1 MVVCALNSLLTAH
14 KFPRSN
20 FSIFFCAFIHALF
33 SNAITFPSSV
43 LIIKIVGNLNLVLV
57 WIALKLRCVYECCVL
72 FFFFFFFFC
81 FHAFLEECG
90 YCSMNSSCKCWL
102 FSVNSVSVHC
112 SWTHKFHFLSIF
124 SLKMGPT
131 ALFTH
136 LKIIL
141 LQWFQQ

>member
-1 MVVCALNSLLTAH
+1 MFREPYLVKFFKKFSHSFYGFLLAHPDFVQIHKLSPSFETITITYFKFVVQNFTTLLSLCLDS
-14 KFPRSN
+14 R
-20 FSIFFCAFIHALF
+20 FINH
-33 SNAITFPSSV
+33 V
-43 LIIKIVGNLNLVLV
+43 
-57 WIALKLRCVYECCVL
+57 CVL
-72 FFFFFFFFC
+72 FFFFFFC

-90 YCSMNSSCKCWL
+90 YCSMNSSRKCWL
-102 FSVNSVSVHC
+102 FSVNSASVHC
-112 SWTHKFHFLSIF
+112 SRTHKFHFLSIF